1 MNNATEEPMNRDN
14 FRGNLLGRNYTIQQN
29 EDGYFFLN
37 YADPD
42 QEQQDLLNSLQF
54 KRYKSKNITKLER
67 KIQNLLLKRTSLN
80 TKKNKGNSRPTKENF
95 NKAYANRQNI
105 QNSPYP
111 LTNNEKQRSNNLER
125 IINDFEQQNNQGN
138 NQGNKNQKNRNIMV
152 SKEKIGNNIYR
163 NRNPPYQTYRYNKNT
178 NKYIPI
184 ESNTL
189 NQLKKN
195 SLVSQTDADLLTF
208 SNQTKT
214 NTRNKGIL
222 PTPLPQKVNLN
233 QALEEMKSQPTSV
246 QNSPLKTGLVGNQS
260 LIPSL
265 ERSNSVMK
273 EITEPTPTRAPSQL
287 GYPTRTG
294 TPYEQTNST
303 PIPTQTIQPLQTIKE
318 NSNNNSTKQ
327 NTGTGTATPL
337 EQTASQTTETS
348 PIHSPNSAFKKVN
361 GSSKINKK
369 VRISNNTTQQGGKRR
384 THKKRKHAK
393 KHKTRGRKH

>member
-42 QEQQDLLNSLQF
+42 QDQQELLNSLQF

-95 NKAYANRQNI
+95 NKAYANWQNI

-125 IINDFEQQNNQGN
+125 IINAFEQQNNQGN

-184 ESNTL
+184 ENNSL
-189 NQLKKN
+189 LSKKN
-195 SLVSQTDADLLTF
+195 INLLQF
-208 SNQTKT
+208 PKKNNNQTKT
-214 NTRNKGIL
+214 NKDIL
-222 PTPLPQKVNLN
+222 QQPIPEKVNLN
-233 QALEEMKSQPTSV
+233 QALEEMKSPTSV
-246 QNSPLKTGLVGNQS
+246 QSSPLKTGLVGNQS